1 MNILFVGLGNLGS
14 QVFDLFLLRGAGQHR
29 YLVAGRHPEYLLQR
43 TSLAAY
49 AVMQLGVTPDL
60 DCTFMD
66 VQQVEQTTQTIWSFK
81 PDLIYTS
88 VTIQPSSVISRLPKP
103 LFEELAQAGPGP
115 WLPLTLVLLYKLMQ
129 AVKHTGLNITVLS
142 GASPDNAG
150 SVLSKVNL
158 APTTGIGNLAN
169 IVPAIRKAI
178 ALQLDTPVEQ
188 VQVLFVGHNQV
199 AHSLRTS
206 GTPGKAPYSFTALL
220 DGKDV
225 THLLDLK
232 AIFSMLPATMKHEYT
247 QFVSAAS
254 AAAVFDA
261 ITRRDSLIV
270 HAPGPNGLPGAYPI
284 RGSET
289 GVEVVLPEG
298 LTLEEAVRMNQEGQR
313 LDGIERI
320 DEHGTVYFS
329 ERNMAILKRA
339 LGYECLR
346 MPLTEVEDWANEL
359 RSKYLELMKRVSL

>member
-29 YLVAGRHPEYLLQR
+29 FLVAGRHPEYLLQR
-43 TSLAAY
+43 TSLAVY
-49 AVMQLGVTPDL
+49 AVMQLGLRPDV
-60 DCTFMD
+60 DCTFLD
-66 VQQVEQTTQTIWSFK
+66 VQQVEQTAQTIWSFK
-81 PDLIYTS
+81 PDLIFTS
-88 VTIQPSSVISRLPKP
+88 VTIQPSSAISQLPKP

-115 WLPLTLVLLYKLMQ
+115 WLPLTLVLVYKLMQ

-169 IVPAIRKAI
+169 IVPAIRKAV
-178 ALQLDTPVEQ
+178 ALQLDRSVEEIQ
-188 VQVLFVGHNQV
+188 ILFVGHNQV

-206 GTPGKAPYSFTALL
+206 GTPGKASYSFTALL
-220 DGKDV
+220 DGEDA
-225 THLLDLK
+225 THRLDLK
-232 AIFSMLPATMKHEYT
+232 AIFATLPATMKHEYT
-247 QFVSAAS
+247 QLVSAAS
-254 AAAVFDA
+254 AAAVFDT
-261 ITRRDSLIV
+261 ITKRDSRIV

-284 RGSET
+284 RGCET

-298 LTLEEAVRMNQEGQR
+298 LTLAEAIRMNQEGQR

-320 DEHGTVYFS
+320 DENGTVYFS
-329 ERNMAILKRA
+329 ERNMAILKRT

-346 MPLTEVEDWANEL
+346 MPLTEVEDWAQEL
-359 RSKYLELMKRVSL
+359 RAKYLELVK

>member
-14 QVFDLFLLRGAGQHR
+14 QVFDLFLLRGAAQHR
-29 YLVAGRHPEYLLQR
+29 FLVAGRNQEYLLQR

-49 AVMQLGVTPDL
+49 AVMQLGLTPDL
-60 DCTFMD
+60 NCTSMD
-66 VQQVEQTTQTIWSFK
+66 VQQVEQTAQTIWSFK
-81 PDLIYTS
+81 PDLIFTS
-88 VTIQPSSVISRLPKP
+88 VTIQPSSAISKLPKP

-115 WLPLTLVLLYKLMQ
+115 WLPLTLVLVYKLMQ
-129 AVKHTGLNITVLS
+129 AVKQTGLNIKVLN

-150 SVLSKVNL
+150 SVLRKVNL

-169 IVPAIRKAI
+169 IIPAIRKAI
-178 ALQLDTPVEQ
+178 ALQLNKPVEQ
-188 VQVLFVGHNQV
+188 VHILFVGHNQV

-206 GTPGKAPYSFTALL
+206 GTPGKAPYSLTVLL

-232 AIFSMLPATMKHEYT
+232 AIFTSLPATLRQEYT
-247 QFVSAAS
+247 QLVSAAS

-261 ITRRDSLIV
+261 ITKRDIRIV

-284 RGSET
+284 RGSEK

-298 LTLEEAVRMNQEGQR
+298 LTLAEAIRLNQEGQR
-313 LDGIERI
+313 LDGIELI
-320 DEHGTVYFS
+320 DENGTVYFT
-329 ERNMAILKRA
+329 EQNMAILKRT
-339 LGYECLR
+339 LGYDCR
-346 MPLTEVEDWANEL
+346 CMPLTEVEDWAKEL
-359 RSKYLELMKRVSL
+359 RAKYLECLNSDS